1 LCEVGP
7 GARLAESLVGGEG
20 ETVSKTKAV
29 AKRTPLKCLDC
40 GCKFQGRAVYK
51 EHYVE
56 RGTVL
61 AKTVFDR
68 ALENCPVCRSHRV
81 DERR

>member
-1 LCEVGP
+1 VGK
-7 GARLAESLVGGEG
+7 GEA
-20 ETVSKTKAV
+20 VSKTKAV

-81 DERR
+81 DAQNPRS